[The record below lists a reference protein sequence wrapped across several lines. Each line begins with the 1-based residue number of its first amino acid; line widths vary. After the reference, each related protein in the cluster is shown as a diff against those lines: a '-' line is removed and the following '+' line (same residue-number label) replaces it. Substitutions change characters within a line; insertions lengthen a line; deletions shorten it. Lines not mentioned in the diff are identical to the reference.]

1 MEGLQIIKIYLSHFN
16 FKNYR
21 DKSSDDYYRYTEF
34 HGDINKVERAENM
47 KKWND
52 ISNLRGEKIKIVL
65 VAPAGAEG
73 INLKYV
79 RQIHIMDPYWN
90 EVRIRQLIGRGLRMD
105 SHQDLPKEE
114 QHIDIFRYH
123 SVKKGSQKKST
134 DEKIFELAE
143 AKEQRIES
151 FLLAV
156 KEAAFD
162 CEHFKNHNMN
172 EQSYSCFKFNESSY
186 FNKLIGPAYK
196 QDVFYDSK
204 INDGLNAL
212 NSEIKKIKVYEI
224 QAKIRT
230 DDEEFTDVD
239 TYWYNPLT
247 GIVYDHQFD
256 FPIGKIQKTN
266 GVPDMLEDDI
276 YVIDETIAIPKLKRV
291 L

>member
-1 MEGLQIIKIYLSHFN
+1 LSHFN